1 MNFLAAG
8 YSYLVEDDGYI
19 EEMLCAAVSFL
30 RVETAVSWTKRYLFS
45 NLFLSYSFV
54 AEIVT

>member
-1 MNFLAAG
+1 MRLG